1 MMRLAGWSRG
11 VYPGVALSLAICAL
25 APSSAAAQTS
35 LQIPLQFDFINP
47 GAKSLALGGAFAG
60 LADDATATFANP
72 AGLTQLLGP
81 ELSVEIRGTRSLSPF
96 LERGRLSGTIINEGV
111 DVIQGPVFVD
121 STGTHVGVGY
131 FAGVYPHRS
140 FRWVVAGYRHE
151 LARVDQTF
159 LSQGVFQQDPTEFT
173 SRRDSPQEG
182 VRNVSI
188 TGYGA
193 AGAYKL
199 RQNVSIGG
207 ALTLYS
213 FDINSV
219 FRRFDIDGF
228 LGPPKLD
235 VEFGRS
241 SQLGSDVSVAP
252 TFGFTADRGRTRVGV
267 VYRHGASFDFTTQDG
282 DDPVRVGTFRVPH
295 TLAFGA
301 SVRATPRLL
310 FSGEVTWIDYS
321 RLIDDFV
328 TDQALA
334 TGQQDSFSVDDGTEI
349 HFSGQYALLRDSGA
363 PVRLRG
369 GVWYDPD
376 HSVQFDASRTPTTA
390 FDRLFD
396 ERLGIALSEGGSQI
410 HVTGGVGFSI
420 TPRLEFNAGF
430 DAASRQRLLST
441 SLIVHLQEGP

>member
-1 MMRLAGWSRG
+1 VVTLAC
-11 VYPGVALSLAICAL
+11 LSWPAFAH
-25 APSSAAAQTS
+25 AQTS

-81 ELSVEIRGTRSLSPF
+81 ELSIEIRGTRSISPF

-111 DVIQGPVFVD
+111 DIVQGPIFAD

-151 LARVDQTF
+151 LAHVDQTF

-199 RQNVSIGG
+199 RQNLSVGA

-213 FDINSV
+213 FDIDSV
-219 FRRFDIDGF
+219 FRRFDVDGF
-228 LGPPKLD
+228 LGPPDLD

-241 SQLGSDVSVAP
+241 SQRGSDLSVAP
-252 TFGFTADRGRTRVGV
+252 TFGFTADRGPARVGI
-267 VYRHGASFDFTTQDG
+267 VYRHGASFEFSTQDG
-282 DDPVRVGTFRVPH
+282 DDPLRSGTFRVPH
-295 TLAFGA
+295 TLAVGA
-301 SVRATPRLL
+301 SVRATPRLVL
-310 FSGEVTWIDYS
+310 SGEVTWIDYS

-334 TGQQDSFSVDDGTEI
+334 TGQQDSFRVDDGTEV
-349 HFSGQYALLRDSGA
+349 HVSGQYALLRQSGS
-363 PVRLRG
+363 PVRLRV

-376 HSVQFDASRTPTTA
+376 HSVQFDATRIPTTA

-396 ERLGIALSEGGSQI
+396 ERLEIALSEGSSQT

-420 TPRLEFNAGF
+420 TPRLEFNAGV
-430 DAASRQRLLST
+430 DVASRQRLLST